1 MSTLGQ
7 RFKELRKERCLRQE
21 DLLDQFNKKYN
32 YKFTKSAIS
41 QYENNKRI
49 PEIKA
54 LSDFAEFFG
63 VSIDYLLGKSD
74 IRNYDEIQNI
84 IKSNYI
90 PKEEFELN
98 TKDKKEIKTFMKET
112 REKLTNTEG
121 WMFDGE
127 PATPEALE
135 SILTAMEMGIAL
147 AKQKNKEK
155 YTPNKYKTDKE

>member
-1 MSTLGQ
+1 MMSTLGQ
-7 RFKELRKERCLRQE
+7 RFKELRKERGLRQD
-21 DLLDQFNKKYN
+21 DLLEEFNKKYS

-54 LSDFAEFFG
+54 LSDFADFFG

-74 IRNYDEIQNI
+74 IRNYDEIHKI
-84 IKSNYI
+84 MKSNYI

-98 TKDKKEIKTFMKET
+98 RKDMREIKSFMEET
-112 REKLTNTEG
+112 KEKLTNTEG

-155 YTPNKYKTDKE
+155 YTPKKYRK